1 MRFTRA
7 MTVGILTL
15 GLSTGFGHVTFAST
29 EAPFTQQAFEETQHE
44 GKPILVHITAPW
56 CPYCAKQ
63 RPILSALENDPAFKD
78 LVVYNI
84 DFDTQ
89 KDLVRAVGAQK
100 QSTLIVFHG
109 AVEKGRSTGDTDANS
124 IKTLIEKTND

>member
-1 MRFTRA
+1 MNVTRMMA
-7 MTVGILTL
+7 VAVLAL
-15 GLSTGFGHVTFAST
+15 GLSAGLASAAT
-29 EAPFTQQAFEETQHE
+29 EAAFTQQAFAATQHE

-63 RPILSALENDPAFKD
+63 RPILSELENAPAFKD
-78 LVVYNI
+78 LVVYSV

-89 KDLVRAVGAQK
+89 KDVVRALGAQK

-109 AVEKGRSTGDTDANS
+109 ATEKGRSTGVTDADA
-124 IKTLIEKTND
+124 IKALLDRAND